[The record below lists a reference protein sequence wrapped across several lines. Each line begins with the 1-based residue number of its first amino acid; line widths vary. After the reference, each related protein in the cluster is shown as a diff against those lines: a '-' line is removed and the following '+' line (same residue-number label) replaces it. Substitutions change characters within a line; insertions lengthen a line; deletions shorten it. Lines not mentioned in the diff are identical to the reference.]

1 MSKRS
6 KKTRHKTRI
15 IFEFSFY
22 VSLLYVLWR
31 ILFTIP
37 FHFGIVAFISGILL
51 LIAEVAGIF
60 DFMCSFMIMSALKD
74 YPLPKIQDDW
84 EWPDV
89 DIFIAT
95 YNENNTL
102 LYKTIY
108 GCKHMEYPDPQKVHI
123 YLCDDGHREE
133 VKRLADHMNVHY
145 LNREDHEGAKAGNLN
160 NALKHSSS
168 PYIVTFDADMIP
180 RSSFLIKTI
189 PYFIAAERAN
199 QKVPKSERIELGFQQ
214 TPQCFYNWDLF
225 QSRFYA
231 EEDLANEQDYFYRYI
246 EVAKTQFNAVIYG
259 GSNTIIAR
267 KALEKVGGFYTKA
280 ITEDFATGLL
290 IEGNGFVALGTGEP
304 LASGLSPTDLPSLI
318 QQRIRWGRGCIY
330 VFHNIPFFWKRNY
343 SVAQKL
349 NYWSSISYWLSPVT
363 RLIYFMVP
371 ILAGLFRIRVVDTS
385 LLAAI
390 GFWLLLFITN
400 ALAIGYLSNQ
410 VRTSRWTNI
419 YDSILFPFLVGPIV
433 LELFGLELKT
443 FKVTDKDTENDS
455 GFTWKYTWPF
465 ALLFTLNILAIL
477 RVLYSFLILHQYT
490 DTVTFFWLLYNQMLA
505 TMSLLFMF
513 GRNSKSMTTLR
524 KAAIYIE
531 GHQQDKTYTGSICGL
546 SEYEMQIIWDRNA
559 QKPENGPINLTV
571 EDVDGK
577 QVVLKATIVSTDLRH
592 DLWISEATIDQMEE
606 LNFDTLLNLVYDR
619 ISEPDHYNSK
629 SIFSEIFRYLH
640 GRSSRTRENHHSH

>member
-15 IFEFSFY
+15 VFEISCY

-37 FHFGIVAFISGILL
+37 FHFGIVAFISGVLL
-51 LIAEVAGIF
+51 LIAEVAGLF

-95 YNENNTL
+95 YNESNAL

-108 GCKHMEYPDPQKVHI
+108 GCKHMKYPDSTKVHI
-123 YLCDDGHREE
+123 YLCDDGNREE
-133 VKRLADHMNVHY
+133 VKRLADHMNIHY
-145 LNREDHEGAKAGNLN
+145 LNRKDHEGAKAGNLN

-180 RSSFLIKTI
+180 RSSFLMKTI
-189 PYFIAAERAN
+189 PYFIAAEQAN
-199 QKVPKSERIELGFQQ
+199 QKVPEAERIELGFQQ
-214 TPQCFYNWDLF
+214 TPQSFYNWDLF

-246 EVAKTQFNAVIYG
+246 EVAKTQFNSVIYG

-318 QQRIRWGRGCIY
+318 QQRIRWGRGCIN

-343 SVAQKL
+343 SMAQKL

-363 RLIYFMVP
+363 RLIYFVVP

-385 LLAAI
+385 LLAAV

-410 VRTSRWTNI
+410 IRTSRWTNI

-443 FKVTDKDTENDS
+443 FKVTDKDAENDS
-455 GFTWKYTWPF
+455 GFAWKYTWPF

-477 RVLYSFLILHQYT
+477 RVLYSFLVLHQYT
-490 DTVTFFWLLYNQMLA
+490 DAVTFFWLLYNQMLA

-513 GRNSKSMTTLR
+513 GRHSKSMTTLR

-531 GHQQDKTYTGSICGL
+531 GQQEDKTYTGVICGL
-546 SEYEMQIIWDRNA
+546 SEYEMEIIWDRDA
-559 QKPENGPINLTV
+559 LKPENGPIDLTV

-577 QVVLKATIVSTDLRH
+577 QVVLKATIVSTNLRR

-606 LNFDTLLNLVYDR
+606 LKFETLLNLVYDR
-619 ISEPDHYNSK
+619 ISEPDHYYSK
-629 SIFSEIFRYLH
+629 SVFSEILRYFH
-640 GRSSRTRENHHSH
+640 GRNSRTRENNSSH